1 MAGAGDFH
9 WALPLTVAASS
20 RCGLRHAVNEDA
32 YLSLP
37 ERGLFCVADGMGGH
51 LDGQLASMSVA
62 RILERMVGAGP
73 LEARVETVERSLN
86 RINTALRNEAAKGGL
101 TAIIGATVV
110 TLVLDEDYAV
120 CVWAGDSRCY
130 LCRDGQLFQMTRDHG
145 APQAADQRRTNVV
158 TRAIGSGGV
167 LQLDRVVLE
176 VEDGDTYLLCSDGVS
191 DYLSP
196 DDILACLADGI
207 DGATD
212 ALVEAAVAGGSR
224 DDITAVL
231 VRVGEVDAAG

>member
-1 MAGAGDFH
+1 MAGATDAWSGPAFR
-9 WALPLTVAASS
+9 VAASS
-20 RCGLRHAVNEDA
+20 RCGLRHDVNEDA
-32 YLSLP
+32 CLTLP

-51 LDGQLASMSVA
+51 LDGQLASLSVV
-62 RILERMVGAGP
+62 RILDRMVGTGP
-73 LEARVETVERSLN
+73 LEERVETVERSLT

-101 TAIIGATVV
+101 AAIIGATVV
-110 TLVLDEDYAV
+110 ALVLDADYAV
-120 CVWAGDSRCY
+120 CLWAGDSRCY
-130 LCRDGQLFQMTRDHG
+130 LLRDGHLFQTTRDHG
-145 APQAADQRRTNVV
+145 AAASGDQRRTNVV

-176 VEDGDTYLLCSDGVS
+176 VEEGDTYLLCSDGVS

-196 DDILACLADGI
+196 DDILACLAEGF

-212 ALVEAAVAGGSR
+212 ALVEAAVKSGSR

-231 VRVGEVDAAG
+231 VRVGEGHAG